1 MALKLIVYKLKR
13 LWHFF
18 KTGLLQG
25 LSAQLRYR
33 FPERK
38 LKILSIT
45 GTDGKTT
52 SNTLLYHLLKSAG
65 KKVGLLTT
73 VAAYIGEEKID
84 TGFHVTAPQP
94 KDLYKFMRRLVNE
107 GYEYLILETTSHGLY
122 QYRPWAIK
130 PQVAGLTNITHE
142 HLDYHL
148 TYHEYLRAKAILFKH
163 SKLSILNSD
172 DDSYSALKKILKNK
186 QTDFYHPKEKINR
199 LILTAI
205 KDRFAQAYN
214 QLNARLVAKMALTQG
229 LTPKQIADAIRTF
242 PPIPGRMEFIN
253 SKRRFEIVVDFAHTP
268 NGLKQA
274 LLSLKEQMK
283 RQSKAGRLIALF
295 GCAGLR
301 DFSKRPLMGKFGS
314 EIADLCIF
322 TSEDPRTEDVWS
334 IINQMKAGVEAN
346 HHKIISLA
354 DRKEAIKFA
363 LNKLAK
369 PGDVVGFFGKGHEQ
383 SLCIGK
389 V

>member
-142 HLDYHL
+142 HLDYHKTL
-148 TYHEYLRAKAILFKH
+148 REYIKAKARLFDSVVIFKW
-163 SKLSILNSD
+163 LNFSCE
-172 DDSYSALKKILKNK
+172 AL
-186 QTDFYHPKEKINR
+186 
-199 LILTAI
+199 
-205 KDRFAQAYN
+205 
-214 QLNARLVAKMALTQG
+214 
-229 LTPKQIADAIRTF
+229 
-242 PPIPGRMEFIN
+242 
-253 SKRRFEIVVDFAHTP
+253 
-268 NGLKQA
+268 
-274 LLSLKEQMK
+274 
-283 RQSKAGRLIALF
+283 
-295 GCAGLR
+295 
-301 DFSKRPLMGKFGS
+301 
-314 EIADLCIF
+314 
-322 TSEDPRTEDVWS
+322 
-334 IINQMKAGVEAN
+334 
-346 HHKIISLA
+346 
-354 DRKEAIKFA
+354 
-363 LNKLAK
+363 
-369 PGDVVGFFGKGHEQ
+369 
-383 SLCIGK
+383 
-389 V
+389 